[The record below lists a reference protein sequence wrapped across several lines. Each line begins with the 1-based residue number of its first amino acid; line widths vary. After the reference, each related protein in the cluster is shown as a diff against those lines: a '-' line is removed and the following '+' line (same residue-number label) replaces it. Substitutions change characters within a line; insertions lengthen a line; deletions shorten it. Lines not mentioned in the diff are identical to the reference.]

1 MTTITLPAFPKTPPL
16 PLRLNRPAQV
26 NTAGWTGRRQVMPS
40 GRGWWECSVSLTPI
54 VGRENFRPWQ
64 TFLMLTDGPVNDFRV
79 PVDPSPQS
87 KLPNTVLVKGAGQT
101 GTSLITDG
109 WPANSTVLKAGMF
122 VTVVDQ
128 LVQLTANATSNGA
141 GEATLTFKPALRVAP
156 GDNAAVEYKNPYCLM
171 FLTEEP
177 SWSVDQGYIYNM
189 SLNLRESF

>member
-1 MTTITLPAFPKTPPL
+1 MSTITLPSFPKVPPL
-16 PLRLNRPAQV
+16 PLRLVRPAQV
-26 NTAGWTGRRQVMPS
+26 NTSGWTGRRQVLPS
-40 GRGWWECSVSLTPI
+40 GRGWWECSISLTPI
-54 VGRENFRPWQ
+54 VGVENFRPWR

-79 PVDPSPQS
+79 PVDPTPQS
-87 KLPNTVLVKGAGQT
+87 RLPNTVRVKGAGQT

-109 WPANSTVLKAGMF
+109 WPANTTVLKAGMY
-122 VTVVDQ
+122 VTVADQ
-128 LVQLTANATSNGA
+128 LVQLTANATTNGA
-141 GEATLTFKPALRVAP
+141 GEVTLTFKPALRVAP